1 MELTMVEMFLGWPQ
15 SFRYNGTRAC
25 RSIRMPNAHQGMSES
40 RFPYLVR
47 LFQSLHSPTRSTIL
61 RTLRM
66 MTVVLCWNGDVH
78 PYGLRH
84 EMHEMH
90 EQDSLLAKLLHSKN
104 KDTLSTNC
112 ARM

>member
-1 MELTMVEMFLGWPQ
+1 
-15 SFRYNGTRAC
+15 
-25 RSIRMPNAHQGMSES
+25 
-40 RFPYLVR
+40 
-47 LFQSLHSPTRSTIL
+47 
-61 RTLRM
+61 M
-66 MTVVLCWNGDVH
+66 MTVVLCWNGGVH
-78 PYGLRH
+78 PDGLHH